1 MGIDYVVSEYEIPL
15 YLKLYNF
22 YGRHLN
28 YKFIVNNIVEN
39 SNTDIQ
45 KILNISKWI
54 SNNIQKIPKGVEI
67 VDNHPI
73 TTIDRRLGNMD
84 QFSDLL
90 SVMLVYAGIKSFYW
104 KNNGNVLTFALLNE
118 SWSVVD
124 PYYGIIF
131 LSREGQMSLI
141 QELKSEE
148 WALFSLELEP
158 VNSENFKS
166 IFNNN
171 FDDLKQVKE
180 YYMKQFLQIPSQE
193 MINMS
198 SSFELGGRSYI
209 QSPLG
214 RLKYKLKGL

>member
-1 MGIDYVVSEYEIPL
+1 MGIDYVVTEYEIPL

-67 VDNHPI
+67 VDNHPKTI
-73 TTIDRRLGNMD
+73 IDRRLGTMD

-104 KNNGNVLTFALLNE
+104 RNNGNVLTFALLNE

-214 RLKYKLKGL
+214 RLKYKLKSL